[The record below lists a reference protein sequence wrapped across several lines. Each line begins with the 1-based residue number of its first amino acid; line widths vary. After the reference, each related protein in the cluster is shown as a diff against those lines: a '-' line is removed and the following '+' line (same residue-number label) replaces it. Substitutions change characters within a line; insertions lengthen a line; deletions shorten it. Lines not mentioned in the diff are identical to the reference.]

1 MKRHLVLEYHIR
13 KLEKVILEDIDSDL
27 DKMSDDTLNRMPND
41 NLDVEL
47 EVVTYA
53 DYDECGNGTIEN
65 IRLQGE
71 YDPGDEDEIGNSVVI
86 DFIWDGEF

>member
-1 MKRHLVLEYHIR
+1 MKVKDLIE
-13 KLEKVILEDIDSDL
+13 KLKEFDG
-27 DKMSDDTLNRMPND
+27 
-41 NLDVEL
+41 EL

-65 IRLQGE
+65 IRLHGE
-71 YDPGDEDEIGNSVVI
+71 YDPGDEDEIGTSVII